1 MWSKYVTRRL
11 ATQVA
16 QAWNFGWGKAMHNVY
31 GVSVN
36 DTLVFRDSK
45 KTDYYVDQKQHEKY
59 VAGLY
64 KLLDDNK
71 FIKVFHRDAQDD
83 LEKILKNTQK
93 RFNQDFS
100 KLPDKE
106 LIRLYENFILPNQ
119 TQFYIRM
126 WTVFNIGEPLA
137 NVVKGQLKKY
147 IIGEKKIT
155 EYLLN
160 LSSPIKP
167 NDVINERIDILKLT
181 LVKDRLN
188 QRKVQ
193 ERINKHT
200 QKYQHIPMFDFDHTP
215 YTQNYFQNEL
225 RLIKNPKEE
234 LEELKELFNERQKE
248 FEGIIKIL
256 KPDKKFLNLL
266 EFLKDNV
273 FLRDYRD
280 MLRQKLNVELRK
292 FYQEVARRL
301 DISIEQV
308 AILTNNEVIKY
319 LSVNK
324 KFPKKE
330 INERVKLYLL
340 IQNGS
345 KVEMYSGRKAL
356 SKAKIELKISK
367 LKQVKEVRG
376 IVGSKGEA
384 KGRVVIIYTNKDLS
398 KVKKGDVMVAT
409 MTRQDFVPAMRKAV
423 AVVTDE
429 GSVTAHAAIIAREL
443 KIPCVVATKFAT
455 QIFKDGDIVEVDAI
469 HGLIRKL

>member
-1 MWSKYVTRRL
+1 
-11 ATQVA
+11 
-16 QAWNFGWGKAMHNVY
+16 
-31 GVSVN
+31 
-36 DTLVFRDSK
+36 
-45 KTDYYVDQKQHEKY
+45 
-59 VAGLY
+59 
-64 KLLDDNK
+64 
-71 FIKVFHRDAQDD
+71 
-83 LEKILKNTQK
+83 
-93 RFNQDFS
+93 
-100 KLPDKE
+100 
-106 LIRLYENFILPNQ
+106 
-119 TQFYIRM
+119 M

-301 DISIEQV
+301 DLSIEQV